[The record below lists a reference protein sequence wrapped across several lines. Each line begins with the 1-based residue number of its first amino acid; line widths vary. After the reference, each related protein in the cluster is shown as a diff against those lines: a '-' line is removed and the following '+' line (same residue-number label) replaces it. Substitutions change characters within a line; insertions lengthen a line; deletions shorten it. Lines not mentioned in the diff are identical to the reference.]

1 MGRRHHTP
9 RPNLRAAFLIVLC
22 RVVVRVFMRRVDV
35 TGRHHVPHGRPMIL
49 IANHSNGLADPVLL
63 IGELGFF
70 PRFLVAESMWRI
82 TGLRALLEFAMC
94 VPVARRRDAGDG
106 ADIAGTNDAAFRVC
120 HEVLRDGGRVA
131 IFPEGGVPN
140 DPRLTLPL
148 RTGTARIA
156 LSALADGTCEDL
168 VVVPAGITYE
178 ERGRFRS
185 QVALQIGA
193 PIEVRPFLEA
203 YRTDEIAAVRA
214 LTEAFGDGLT
224 TVTRS
229 HASWREAEV
238 VHAAAEVAVLSDAPD
253 APDVYARQ
261 AVLQR
266 DLGTA
271 IAAHGGDSGMV
282 YKGLEARIDDLR
294 ERLEALGTRTPAEV
308 VHLDPE
314 LARRRIS
321 GLAAASAVLA
331 PIGALGYAL
340 NALPAATSY
349 GLGLRI
355 THPAWKATAKGGSA
369 VVTVPA
375 TYALEAWLA
384 HRRWGRPGAAAVL
397 VVAPIT
403 GIVAIG
409 WTATLVEL
417 RRSVRAAGWAR
428 RPEPLAAA
436 RASRDAVV
444 TEVTRILALPVDA
457 SRVPQA

>member
-1 MGRRHHTP
+1 MGRRHRTP

-22 RVVVRVFMRRVDV
+22 RVVVRVFMRRIDV
-35 TGRHHVPHGRPMIL
+35 TGRHHVPHGRPTIL

-82 TGLRALLEFAMC
+82 RGLRRLLDFAMC
-94 VPVARRRDAGDG
+94 VPVARRRDHADG
-106 ADIAGTNDAAFRVC
+106 ADLTETNDAAFRVC

-140 DPRLTLPL
+140 DPRLSLPL

-156 LSALADGTCEDL
+156 LGALAAGICDDL

-193 PIEVRPFLEA
+193 PIEVRPLLADYE
-203 YRTDEIAAVRA
+203 RDEVAAVRD
-214 LTEAFGDGLT
+214 LTEALGAGLT

-266 DLGTA
+266 DLGAA
-271 IAAHGGDSGMV
+271 IAAHGGETGMA
-282 YKGLEARIDDLR
+282 YKGLEARVDDLR
-294 ERLEALGTRTPAEV
+294 ERLEALGTRTPSEV

-314 LARRRIS
+314 RARRRIT
-321 GLAAASAVLA
+321 GLAGASLALA
-331 PIGALGYAL
+331 PLGVLGYAL

-349 GLGLRI
+349 LLGLRI
-355 THPAWKATAKGGSA
+355 AHPAWKATAKGGSA

-375 TYALEAWLA
+375 TYAFETWLA
-384 HRRWGRPGAAAVL
+384 HRRWGRRGAGAVL
-397 VVAPIT
+397 TAAPVA
-403 GIVAIG
+403 GIAAIA

-444 TEVTRILALPVDA
+444 GEVTRILALPVA
-457 SRVPQA
+457 APSVPQA